1 MNKKTHAKL
10 IIIRGLPGSGKSFIA
25 NNLQTAIKLRT
36 DDNKTVLLD
45 PDTID
50 YTSVD
55 YKQHAKQL
63 ASEGVDTALHP
74 YRFLRAQAFRAMGQG
89 KTIVWNQPFTN
100 LDTFIKVTD
109 RLKGYAN
116 EHNVELIILVVE
128 VDIDPALAR
137 RRVNNRKQS
146 GGHGPSFNT
155 FKRFTNQYGSFAKHG
170 FNTITVRGD
179 DEVTNSVNK
188 ILTILQN

>member
-63 ASEGVDTALHP
+63 ASGGAQPVGISASGAAVSTA
-74 YRFLRAQAFRAMGQG
+74 RWA
-89 KTIVWNQPFTN
+89 
-100 LDTFIKVTD
+100 DC
-109 RLKGYAN
+109 
-116 EHNVELIILVVE
+116 
-128 VDIDPALAR
+128 
-137 RRVNNRKQS
+137 
-146 GGHGPSFNT
+146 
-155 FKRFTNQYGSFAKHG
+155 
-170 FNTITVRGD
+170 ITAC
-179 DEVTNSVNK
+179 S
-188 ILTILQN
+188 Q